1 MLNKTIEELSKISD
15 SNPYALLILKSIKN
29 NTPDLILK
37 KESDNLYKYLP
48 IYKKYNLK
56 TFEEL
61 KNIFI
66 TLKKSPAIDIIIVLH
81 LIGNFSKPSNIKWPE
96 ETKRRAINLEPT
108 RLELINMFK
117 KLPTRTHNPDIVE
130 YASRTII
137 ATGVYRGLQFSHDRA
152 PYLKRPMWCLSP
164 ESPYTEIAMM
174 FPAQSGKTF
183 TANTAAMYHIEAV
196 PSEILYATSDE
207 TMAMKWLER
216 EISPRAANAGIIF
229 KSEVESRQSRKT
241 GNTSYSKTF
250 PGGVIDI
257 ASALSPSQ
265 MASATKRIV
274 LGDEVDRWKVK
285 LGEQGTV
292 INQLRARTQAWG
304 DQAKIFWFSTPNDEE
319 TSSIYLLYKQG
330 TQEMYYVP
338 CPHCGTYQL
347 MDFMAGKGYG
357 LTWEKKDGHI
367 YKKSIEL
374 ICENQHCGR
383 GIKESAKPKML
394 LGGEWRPT
402 AIPEYEHI
410 VSFNIN
416 GLYSFQLSW
425 YDMVVAWEEAQ
436 KSELKRQDFEQLK
449 MGRPFKRKGTR
460 PKVEFVIENNRHKSR
475 RSCDVPE
482 GVLYLTAG
490 IDVQRGSKT
499 DPNNPPRLEMEV
511 LGIGIGH
518 RTWSIEYRVFEGSID
533 NPFQG
538 AWEDLFNYM
547 VERNNL
553 YTRSLDGFQFPV
565 SLMFIDSGDGEYMDI
580 VYMYSQRWTN
590 AFPSKGFKAL
600 TRRKKEKP
608 DEVTENTMMRYR
620 PARMD
625 GDITLYEISTAYYKA
640 QVYANL
646 KVKRIESDLQN
657 PGFCDFP
664 ADYSELYFEMLTAEE
679 LTENG
684 YDNKGRRNEAL
695 DCRVY
700 SLCAG
705 DVYLASVAKEWQS
718 WAIENKKMSRGTA
731 EVNYTKTWVL
741 NDMAAKT
748 AVKKIEKK

>member
-1 MLNKTIEELSKISD
+1 MNHVQHE
-15 SNPYALLILKSIKN
+15 ILG
-29 NTPDLILK
+29 
-37 KESDNLYKYLP
+37 E
-48 IYKKYNLK
+48 
-56 TFEEL
+56 
-61 KNIFI
+61 IF
-66 TLKKSPAIDIIIVLH
+66 S
-81 LIGNFSKPSNIKWPE
+81 
-96 ETKRRAINLEPT
+96 RRI
-108 RLELINMFK
+108 
-117 KLPTRTHNPDIVE
+117 PTRTHNPDIVE
-130 YASRTII
+130 YASKTVI

-229 KSEVESRQSRKT
+229 KSEVEARQSRKT

-257 ASALSPSQ
+257 ASALSPAQ

-292 INQLRARTQAWG
+292 INQLRARTQAW
-304 DQAKIFWFSTPNDEE
+304 DIQAKIFWFSTPTDEDN
-319 TSSIYLLYKQG
+319 SVIYVLYKQG

-338 CPHCGTYQL
+338 CPYCGTFQI
-347 MDFMAGKGYG
+347 MDFKADKGHG
-357 LTWEKKDGHI
+357 LTWGKKDGHI

-374 ICENQHCGR
+374 ICESCGR

-482 GVLYLTAG
+482 NVLFLTAG
-490 IDVQRGSKT
+490 VDVQRGSKT

-547 VERNNL
+547 VERDNK
-553 YTRSLDGFQFPV
+553 YVRSDGFQFPV

-608 DEVTENTMMRYR
+608 DEVTESSFMRYR
-620 PARMD
+620 AARMD

-646 KVKRIESDLQN
+646 KVKRIEGEFQN

-664 ADYSELYFEMLTAEE
+664 ADYGELYFEMLTAEE

-684 YDNKGRRNEAL
+684 YDAKGRRNESL

-700 SLCAG
+700 ALCAG
-705 DVYLASVAKEWQS
+705 DVYLASVVKEWQN
-718 WAIENKKMSRGTA
+718 WAINEQKMSRATA
-731 EVNYTKTWVL
+731 ETYYTKTWVL
-741 NDMAAKT
+741 NDIAKKT
-748 AVKKIEKK
+748 QKKIEKSKKDLTL